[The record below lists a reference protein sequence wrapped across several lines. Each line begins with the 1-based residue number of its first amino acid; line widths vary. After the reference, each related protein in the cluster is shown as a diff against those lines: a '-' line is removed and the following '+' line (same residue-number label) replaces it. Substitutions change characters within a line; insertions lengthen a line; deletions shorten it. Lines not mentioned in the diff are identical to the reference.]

1 MAVTTPHE
9 APLARRGFRLG
20 LPEGFMPLP
29 LDEVDLDVES
39 EEFESLVSFVAE
51 RFGLSETDDSSF
63 AAAASFAQL
72 GSVIG
77 DAGVDYSAIAFYKS
91 PDDPMRPIMVTLTGI
106 AMPSD
111 HHRKSEA
118 VADLIELHGASNYS
132 TVEEIRLAVGPA
144 VATVSEEE
152 NALVMGEEPVHVL
165 TRQLSVWVPDPD
177 GTTIAV
183 VSVMT
188 NSFQDWEHVCTL
200 ALDIFDSFGW
210 EPLSG

>member
-1 MAVTTPHE
+1 
-9 APLARRGFRLG
+9 
-20 LPEGFMPLP
+20 
-29 LDEVDLDVES
+29 
-39 EEFESLVSFVAE
+39 
-51 RFGLSETDDSSF
+51 
-63 AAAASFAQL
+63 
-72 GSVIG
+72 
-77 DAGVDYSAIAFYKS
+77 
-91 PDDPMRPIMVTLTGI
+91 MRPIMVTLTGI

-118 VADLIELHGASNYS
+118 VADLLELHRASADS
-132 TVEEIRLAVGPA
+132 TFEEIRLPVGPA
-144 VATVSEEE
+144 VVTVTEEE
-152 NALVMGEEPVHVL
+152 NALVVDEEPIHVL
-165 TRQLSVWVPDPD
+165 TRQLTAWVPDPD